1 MHEKKFVELENFQ
14 DNTTVFQTNINTTAS
29 SISYAEIIPKH
40 RN

>member
-14 DNTTVFQTNINTTAS
+14 DNTTMFQTNINATAS
-29 SISYAEIIPKH
+29 SISHAEILPKH